1 MVNDQHHT
9 ETPNETAYQL
19 ETQTKQSEERKAKD
33 LNKLDSF
40 GRWMS
45 KEIGK
50 DCDDSIMAATASDSC
65 NYWNTLDES
74 AQAEDKEVISRHI
87 MQLDSDVSLGP
98 SVSQEQL
105 FSIVD
110 FSPEW
115 AYTNVETKVLFF
127 PFPPPQR
134 LAV

>member
-1 MVNDQHHT
+1 MRKKNMVNDQHHT
-9 ETPNETAYQL
+9 EASNETTYQL
-19 ETQTKQSEERKAKD
+19 ETQTKPFEERKAKD

-45 KEIGK
+45 KEFVK

-65 NYWNTLDES
+65 NYWKTFDES
-74 AQAEDKEVISRHI
+74 PQAEDKEVISRHI
-87 MQLDSDVSLGP
+87 MQLDADVSLGP

-115 AYTNVETKVLFF
+115 AYTNVETKVI
-127 PFPPPQR
+127 
-134 LAV
+134 